1 MKIISGGQTGID
13 RAALDAAIEMGVEYG
28 GWCPKGGW
36 AEDFRKPPG
45 LLARYPLLRE
55 TPSAEPIQRTEWNVR
70 DADRLMILIDVSG
83 IGVSKGT
90 VAARDFALALGKPHS
105 MIDLDAGDA
114 LGARLCR
121 QRSQRRI
128 EHRHRRTARK
138 RSAGHLRQGAGIF
151 MCGSCPAST
160 MKWMRMIWFATRGQR
175 RRALLPIGISDGM
188 DECDACLCALLA
200 LVYGYGGKIVGLPTM
215 QPPTGAIADIKREGW
230 IFYSASDWRSARP

>member
-13 RAALDAAIEMGVEYG
+13 RAALDAAIEMGVDYG

-70 DADRLMILIDVSG
+70 DADRLMILVDASG
-83 IGVSKGT
+83 IDVSKGT

-114 LGARLCR
+114 LAQGSPVPAKTPAHRASASPDRAKAKCR
-121 QRSQRRI
+121 
-128 EHRHRRTARK
+128 
-138 RSAGHLRQGAGIF
+138 
-151 MCGSCPAST
+151 AST
-160 MKWMRMIWFATRGQR
+160 PRRGHFYVR
-175 RRALLPIGISDGM
+175 FLPG
-188 DECDACLCALLA
+188 
-200 LVYGYGGKIVGLPTM
+200 
-215 QPPTGAIADIKREGW
+215 
-230 IFYSASDWRSARP
+230 

>member
-1 MKIISGGQTGID
+1 
-13 RAALDAAIEMGVEYG
+13 MGVEYG

-114 LGARLCR
+114 LAQALACAVEDGSA
-121 QRSQRRI
+121 SRI
-128 EHRHRRTARK
+128 GI
-138 RSAGHLRQGAGIF
+138 AGPRE
-151 MCGSCPAST
+151 SECPAST
-160 MKWMRMIWFATRGQR
+160 PRRGHFYVR
-175 RRALLPIGISDGM
+175 FLPG
-188 DECDACLCALLA
+188 
-200 LVYGYGGKIVGLPTM
+200 
-215 QPPTGAIADIKREGW
+215 
-230 IFYSASDWRSARP
+230 

>member
-13 RAALDAAIEMGVEYG
+13 RAALDAAIEMCVDYG

-70 DADRLMILIDVSG
+70 DADRLMILMDVSG

-114 LGARLCR
+114 LAQALACVG
-121 QRSQRRI
+121 
-128 EHRHRRTARK
+128 K
-138 RSAGHLRQGAGIF
+138 D
-151 MCGSCPAST
+151 ASD
-160 MKWMRMIWFATRGQR
+160 ASS
-175 RRALLPIGISDGM
+175 IGIAPRESEVPGIY
-188 DECDACLCALLA
+188 AKARPFLCAVLA
-200 LVYGYGGKIVGLPTM
+200 GL
-215 QPPTGAIADIKREGW
+215 
-230 IFYSASDWRSARP
+230 AR

>member
-13 RAALDAAIEMGVEYG
+13 RAALDAAIEMGVDYG

-90 VAARDFALALGKPHS
+90 VAARDFARALGKPHS

-114 LGARLCR
+114 LAQALACAV
-121 QRSQRRI
+121 
-128 EHRHRRTARK
+128 EDA
-138 RSAGHLRQGAGIF
+138 SA
-151 MCGSCPAST
+151 SS
-160 MKWMRMIWFATRGQR
+160 
-175 RRALLPIGISDGM
+175 IGIAGPRESEVPGIY
-188 DECDACLCALLA
+188 AKARPFLCAVLA
-200 LVYGYGGKIVGLPTM
+200 RV
-215 QPPTGAIADIKREGW
+215 
-230 IFYSASDWRSARP
+230 AR

>member
-55 TPSAEPIQRTEWNVR
+55 TPSAEPIQRSEWNVR
-70 DADRLMILIDVSG
+70 DADRLMILIDASG

-90 VAARDFALALGKPHS
+90 LAARDFALALGKPHS

-114 LGARLCR
+114 LAIACAGEDASASSIGIAGPRESEVPGIYAKARPFLCAVLARL
-121 QRSQRRI
+121 
-128 EHRHRRTARK
+128 AR
-138 RSAGHLRQGAGIF
+138 
-151 MCGSCPAST
+151 
-160 MKWMRMIWFATRGQR
+160 
-175 RRALLPIGISDGM
+175 
-188 DECDACLCALLA
+188 
-200 LVYGYGGKIVGLPTM
+200 
-215 QPPTGAIADIKREGW
+215 
-230 IFYSASDWRSARP
+230 

>member
-90 VAARDFALALGKPHS
+90 VATRDFALALGKPHS

-114 LGARLCR
+114 FAQALACAGKDASDASSIGIAGPRESEVPGIYVKARSFLCAVLARL
-121 QRSQRRI
+121 
-128 EHRHRRTARK
+128 AR
-138 RSAGHLRQGAGIF
+138 
-151 MCGSCPAST
+151 
-160 MKWMRMIWFATRGQR
+160 
-175 RRALLPIGISDGM
+175 
-188 DECDACLCALLA
+188 
-200 LVYGYGGKIVGLPTM
+200 
-215 QPPTGAIADIKREGW
+215 
-230 IFYSASDWRSARP
+230 